1 MVLVSY
7 RRTAQNSTSGQ
18 DYRGE
23 IMGRITE
30 ILNVGQ
36 SRAKE
41 MKLAYEGALMP
52 DEAYEILQTAPGAKL
67 VDVRSRAELD
77 FVGRIPGAIEI
88 ELLTYPG
95 MKPNMNFMAAMEQ
108 QVDKESLV
116 MFICR
121 SGGRSHQAAQIA
133 TQAGW
138 PDCYNVL
145 VGFEGDVNAKKQRNV
160 LNGWKA
166 LNLPWEQ
173 S

>member
-1 MVLVSY
+1 
-7 RRTAQNSTSGQ
+7 
-18 DYRGE
+18 
-23 IMGRITE
+23 
-30 ILNVGQ
+30 LNVAQ

-41 MKLAYEGALMP
+41 LKLSYEGALMP
-52 DEAYEILQTAPGAKL
+52 DEAYEIMQTAPGAIL
-67 VDVRSRAELD
+67 IDVRSRAELE

-88 ELLTYPG
+88 ELLIYPG
-95 MKPNMNFMAAMEQ
+95 MKPNMSFMAAMEQ
-108 QVDKESLV
+108 QVDKESLL

-138 PDCYNVL
+138 QDCYNVL
-145 VGFEGDVNAKKQRNV
+145 VGFEGDVNAKKHRSV

-166 LNLPWEQ
+166 LGLPWEQ

>member
-1 MVLVSY
+1 
-7 RRTAQNSTSGQ
+7 
-18 DYRGE
+18 
-23 IMGRITE
+23 MGRITE

-116 MFICR
+116 LFICR
-121 SGGRSHQAAQIA
+121 SGGRSHQAAQVA
-133 TQAGW
+133 TQGGW
-138 PDCYNVL
+138 PDCYNVIA
-145 VGFEGDVNAKKQRNV
+145 GFEGDANAKKHRGV